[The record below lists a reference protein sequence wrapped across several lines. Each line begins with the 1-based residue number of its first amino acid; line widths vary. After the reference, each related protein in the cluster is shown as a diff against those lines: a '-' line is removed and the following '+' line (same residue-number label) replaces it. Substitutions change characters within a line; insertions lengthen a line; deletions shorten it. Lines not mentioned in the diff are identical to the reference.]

1 MSLFLVTFD
10 LGKAGTDY
18 PELVKKINRYSNIR
32 MTESSFAIITDK
44 PPADICAELQKH
56 TGDDNPVFVIT
67 LKRPYEAST
76 QNLVSDW
83 LYKELIY

>member
-1 MSLFLVTFD
+1 MSLFLVAYD
-10 LGKAGTDY
+10 LGKADTDY

-32 MTESSFAIITDK
+32 ITESSYAIISDK
-44 PPADICAELQKH
+44 PPADICAELQNH
-56 TGDDNPVFVIT
+56 VGDENAVYVIT

-83 LYKELIY
+83 LHKELIY